1 MITVPPL
8 RNVLNFS
15 SGEMEPHRE
24 VVDQRLSG
32 MGAAYADQEAVAALL
47 GAGEDPVI
55 YRAFDGKVPPHQA
68 GHLAYRT
75 TVVLPGE
82 IGGEYYMTRGH
93 HHDRDSAEL
102 YLGMSGTGLMLMRNR
117 DGDLCVEELSKN
129 VTVYVPPG
137 WAHRT
142 VNTGSQEPMFLAV
155 YFSDAGHDYG
165 SVQQSGFGARVLV
178 GGSGPEVVPAH
189 AVLPAAGGSRAPT

>member
-47 GAGEDPVI
+47 GVGEDPVI
-55 YRAFDGKVPPHQA
+55 YRAFDGEVPPHQA

-75 TVVLPGE
+75 TVVLPGD

-142 VNTGSQEPMFLAV
+142 VNTGSQELVFLAV

>member
-1 MITVPPL
+1 VIKVPPL

-15 SGEMEPHRE
+15 SGEMVPHRA
-24 VVDQRLSG
+24 VAVQGLRG
-32 MGAAYADQEAVAALL
+32 MRGAYADQEAVAALL
-47 GAGEDPVI
+47 DSGEDPVI
-55 YRAFDGKVPPHQA
+55 YRAFDGEVPPHQA

-75 TVVLPGE
+75 TVVLPGD
-82 IGGEYYMTRGH
+82 IGGEYYMTKGH
-93 HHDRDSAEL
+93 HHHKDSAEL
-102 YLGMSGTGLMLMRNR
+102 YLGMSGTGLMLMRPR
-117 DGDLCVEELSKN
+117 DGDLCVEELGKD

-142 VNTGSQEPMFLAV
+142 VNTGSQELVFLAV

-165 SVQQSGFGARVLV
+165 SVQQSGFGARVLARA
-178 GGSGPEVVPAH
+178 SGPEVVPTH

>member
-1 MITVPPL
+1 MTVPPL

-15 SGEMEPHRE
+15 SGEMVPHGA
-24 VVDQRLSG
+24 VVLQRLSG
-32 MGAAYADQEAVAALL
+32 MRGAYADQEAVGALL
-47 GAGEDPVI
+47 GAGQDPVI
-55 YRAFDGKVPPHQA
+55 YRAFDGEVPPNQA

-75 TVVLPGE
+75 TVVLPGD

-93 HHDRDSAEL
+93 HHHKDSAEL
-102 YLGMSGTGLMLMRNR
+102 YLGMSGTGLMLMRPR
-117 DGDLCVEELSKN
+117 DGDLCVEELGKD

-142 VNTGSQEPMFLAV
+142 VNTGSQDLVFLAV

-165 SVQQSGFGARVLV
+165 SVQQSGFGARVLA
-178 GGSGPEVVPAH
+178 GASGPEVVPTH